1 MVAAAV
7 VVRMGITMLEI
18 MVNMKHVVDIMKLL
32 FMTMVATILPTTPS
46 ERRVAARHAQS
57 LFSLVFATLSG
68 MTTTMVVMLMLA
80 ALRASSWP

>member
-1 MVAAAV
+1 MIGGGEDGDYDAGDSGEHETCGGYNEVTV
-7 VVRMGITMLEI
+7 HDYGSY
-18 MVNMKHVVDIMKLL
+18 NSSHH
-32 FMTMVATILPTTPS
+32 PS